1 MTTVLAID
9 TSTRRIGIAIGTAA
23 GVLGEMAFGGSS
35 ESGPPRHVEQLAP
48 AIEYLLNNTETD
60 LGAISAIAVSV
71 GPGMFTG
78 LRVGVV
84 TATMLADALGLP
96 MVGATSLELV
106 ARPVLERSTLNV
118 MVVPV
123 LDARRAEVYFGA
135 YDRSD
140 DNDGNGGNGAG
151 ARTETENAADA
162 SMRMV
167 WEPGIATPAEVCTRL
182 ASLAQPVLFC
192 GDGAQRFRDEFAAVD
207 GARFSPVSD
216 ASPSVAALVS
226 IGCLRHDRGESV
238 APDAI
243 APLYLRQSD
252 AEINATVVAGGRR

>member
-9 TSTRRIGIAIGTAA
+9 TSTRRIGIAIGTAV

-35 ESGPPRHVEQLAP
+35 ESGPPRHVELLAP
-48 AIEYLLNNTETD
+48 AIEYLLNATETD
-60 LGAISAIAVSV
+60 IAAISAIAVSV

-123 LDARRAEVYFGA
+123 LDARRSEVYFGA
-135 YDRSD
+135 YDRAD
-140 DNDGNGGNGAG
+140 DNYGNGAG
-151 ARTETENAADA
+151 AGANVRV
-162 SMRMV
+162 V
-167 WEPGIATPAEVCTRL
+167 WEPGIATPGEVCTML
-182 ASLAQPVLFC
+182 ASLAKPVLFC
-192 GDGAQRFRDEFAAVD
+192 GDGAQRFREEFAAVD
-207 GARFSPVSD
+207 GAQFSQAFD

-238 APDAI
+238 SPDAI